1 MIQISL
7 DRRRLLAGAGALAVA
22 TSCGQL
28 ALAAAAGER
37 KFVLVILRGA
47 MDGLSAVSPY
57 EDPNYHAARSKLAL
71 APPGEPGGVL
81 KTADG
86 FGLHPKLVFMK
97 DRWDAGQLAILH
109 AAASPYRDRSHFDG
123 QDVLETGAA
132 RVFGASDGWLNRAV
146 ACLPAGG
153 RSTAVGIGG
162 SVPLVLRGKAQVSSW
177 APSVAPAPLS
187 DTVNRLTELYG
198 GDPLLSPILA
208 QAVQTDALVATGDS
222 AAMGG
227 GGAGRAAG
235 MGAYKVLASAA
246 ASLLTAPGGP
256 AGAVISLDGWDTHA
270 GQGAEA
276 GILAIRLQ
284 GLDATLQTLKEDLG
298 DQWSNTVVV
307 VATEFG
313 RTVAMNG
320 TGGTDHGTGSVAFA
334 LGGAV
339 KGGRMLGNWPT
350 LAPAALLDNRDL
362 APANDVRSLFAAV
375 LRDHWGLARSDL
387 TGKVFADSPQLRAID
402 GLVA

>member
-7 DRRRLLAGAGALAVA
+7 DRRRLLMGAGALAIA

-28 ALAAAAGER
+28 AFAAAAGER
-37 KFVLVILRGA
+37 KFVLIILRGA

-57 EDPNYHAARSKLAL
+57 EDPNYHAARGGLAL
-71 APPGEPGGVL
+71 APPGEPDGVL

-132 RVFGASDGWLNRAV
+132 RVFGASDGWMNRAV
-146 ACLPAGG
+146 ACLPSGAS
-153 RSTAVGIGG
+153 STAVAIGG
-162 SVPLVLRGKAQVSSW
+162 SVPLVLRGRAQVSSW
-177 APSVAPAPLS
+177 APSVAPVPLS
-187 DTVNRLTELYG
+187 DTINRLTELYG

-208 QAVQTDALVATGDS
+208 QAVQTDALVGAGDGT
-222 AAMGG
+222 MMG

-235 MGAYKVLASAA
+235 LGAYKVLATAA
-246 ASLLTAPGGP
+246 AKLLTAPGGP

-270 GQGAEA
+270 GQGAET
-276 GILAIRLQ
+276 GILAVRLQ
-284 GLDATLQTLKEDLG
+284 GLDTTLQTLKEGLG

-350 LAPAALLDNRDL
+350 LATGALLDNRDL

-387 TGKVFADSPQLRAID
+387 AGKVFADSPQLRPID